1 MVSRACA
8 CTGLTTYL
16 HAPADGFDQRGDSRA
31 LFAVQSG
38 QGGGGTEGAWGSVS
52 DAAVMHR
59 GGAHSSHGVANSMRS
74 RL

>member
-38 QGGGGTEGAWGSVS
+38 QGGGGTEGAW
-52 DAAVMHR
+52 
-59 GGAHSSHGVANSMRS
+59 
-74 RL
+74 